1 MDFGCRGKQRTCI
14 SFYKSVKHK
23 ASPPVLVLILKIV
36 NHPDTLEF
44 HMNIGT
50 GRDFG
55 LSSLGLD
62 KLCVQGKERHYSI
75 EELIIFA
82 QAAPQATKYLYVL
95 FFLLRTQ
102 FIQSQ
107 RR

>member
-1 MDFGCRGKQRTCI
+1 MGGGEDLPILRRAILSPPSSFFSICRISVFLLLSYLHFILCHMDFGCRGKQRTCI
-14 SFYKSVKHK
+14 SFYKSMKHK

-50 GRDFG
+50 ERDFG

-62 KLCVQGKERHYSI
+62 KLC
-75 EELIIFA
+75 
-82 QAAPQATKYLYVL
+82 
-95 FFLLRTQ
+95 
-102 FIQSQ
+102 SQ
-107 RR
+107 